1 MVDNVDLRDRDKR
14 IEATEMRTLRIL
26 GWIYTDDKLNNEIH
40 KKLKAD
46 SIVEETAVREIKKLK
61 GLSGYL
67 RSDVRAM
74 TC

>member
-1 MVDNVDLRDRDKR
+1 
-14 IEATEMRTLRIL
+14 
-26 GWIYTDDKLNNEIH
+26 LNTEIH

-46 SIVEETAVREIKKLK
+46 SIVEETAAREIKKLK

-74 TC
+74 KKWCI